1 MDTHKAKIEEIIA
14 VTKKQNPEM
23 SLEHEKLIRNAY
35 SFASLAHRGQKRLSG
50 DDYIVHCISTAKVLA
65 DMHLDPITIAA
76 SLLHDVPEDTNVTLS
91 EIRKNFGKEI
101 AQIVEGITKL
111 SKVKYRGI
119 ERYAENLRKMFI
131 AMAKDIRT
139 VVIKFA
145 DRIHNLQTLKYQPPQ
160 KALRIAKESMEI
172 YAPIADRLGMG
183 ELKSMLEDLSFP
195 YIYPKE
201 SAWTKS
207 ITKDSLK
214 HKEKIIEKAKRTL
227 SKELKKSNIETN
239 GISSRVK
246 SIYSIYEKLMSHD
259 KNLDRIYDLV
269 AMRVI
274 VKTEKDCYA
283 VLGIIHTLWTPL
295 KGRIKDYIA
304 QPKPNGYQSLHTTL
318 FTGKGEII
326 EIQIRTQEM
335 HDIAEF
341 GIAAHWHYS
350 ANKAGT
356 IPVNYK
362 EWINNLI
369 EWQADIG
376 DSEKYLDNLQK
387 VKLDFFKNRIFVF
400 TPEGDVIDLPEN
412 ATPIDF
418 AYTIHTD
425 LGNRCIEARINRA
438 IANLDSKLKN
448 GDVVE
453 IITNKSRQWPNPDWL
468 DFVKTDQARD
478 KIKAA
483 LKKKRGFKN
492 LNLKNPFSK
501 E

>member
-1 MDTHKAKIEEIIA
+1 MDKHKEKIEEIIA
-14 VTKKQNPEM
+14 IAKKQNPDM
-23 SLEHEKLIRNAY
+23 TIKHEKLIHDAY
-35 SFASLAHRGQKRLSG
+35 SFASLAHNGQKRLSG
-50 DDYIVHCISTAKVLA
+50 EDYIIHSIATAKLLA
-65 DMHLDPITIAA
+65 DMHLDPITVAA
-76 SLLHDVPEDTNVTLS
+76 GLLHDVPEDTDVTLD
-91 EIRKNFGKEI
+91 EIKKQFGKEI
-101 AQIVEGITKL
+101 ALIIEGITKL

-131 AMAKDIRT
+131 AMARDIRT

-145 DRIHNLQTLKYQPPQ
+145 DRIHNLHTLKYQPPQ

-183 ELKSMLEDLSFP
+183 EIKSMLEDLSFP

-201 SAWTKS
+201 FAWVKS

-227 SKELKKSNIETN
+227 AKELEKNNIKYVSIN
-239 GISSRVK
+239 SRVK
-246 SIYSIYEKLMSHD
+246 SFYSIYEKLMTHD

-274 VKTEKDCYA
+274 VETEKDCYA

-304 QPKPNGYQSLHTTL
+304 QPKPNNYQSLHTTL

-335 HDIAEF
+335 HDLAEF

-350 ANKAGT
+350 ASKAGT
-356 IPVNYK
+356 MPASYK
-362 EWINNLI
+362 DWIDNLI
-369 EWQADIG
+369 TWQKDLN
-376 DSEKYLDNLQK
+376 DTEKYLDNLQK

-425 LGNRCIEARINRA
+425 VGNRCIEARINRN
-438 IANLDSKLKN
+438 IANLDSNLRN

-478 KIKAA
+478 KIKSA
-483 LKKKRGFKN
+483 LNKKRGFKN
-492 LNLKNPFSK
+492 FNLKNPFSK
-501 E
+501 